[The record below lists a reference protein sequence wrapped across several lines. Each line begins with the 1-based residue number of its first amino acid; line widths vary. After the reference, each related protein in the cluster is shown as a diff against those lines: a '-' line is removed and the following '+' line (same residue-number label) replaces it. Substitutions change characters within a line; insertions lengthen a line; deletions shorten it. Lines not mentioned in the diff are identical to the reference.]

1 MYINVPHYL
10 SVTEILRYGNESAT
24 KFVHAVLAQI
34 QWYRC
39 ITLEDKIR
47 ERYEIKRSFSPS

>member
-34 QWYRC
+34 QWYRS

-47 ERYEIKRSFSPS
+47 ESMTTI